1 MEILED
7 WNISLTLDNGHKLDF
22 YDISIV
28 GFTPFSA
35 NFTKWLN
42 RLKQFVLNLPTK
54 FLNVFDYFVVLAGKG
69 LNITNERPSISLCI
83 PSASLGMKLW

>member
-35 NFTKWLN
+35 SFTKWLN
-42 RLKQFVLNLPTK
+42 RLKQFVLNLTTK
-54 FLNVFDYFVVLAGKG
+54 LSVFSYFVVLARKG
-69 LNITNERPSISLCI
+69 LNITNERLSILLCI
-83 PSASLGMKLW
+83 PSARLGMKVW